1 MSDPASTR
9 PPKPPDK
16 SEEPAVSD
24 LARYARS
31 DLRGDAAAGLTL
43 AVTGLP
49 QVMAYA
55 LIAGV
60 PPIYGIYTAVV
71 SCIVGAA
78 FGSSRHLV
86 TGPTNATC
94 MVLFSLTAPYI
105 PQGNHVEVVLLM
117 TLMAGVVKLAFGL
130 LRLGQVVR
138 YVSNS
143 VVVGF
148 TAGVGILT
156 AGNQLQNL
164 LGVTIDSAD
173 AGRFHQVLL
182 ATAAEAGNTDFHAL
196 AIATLTVLMVVFL
209 PRVSPKLPAPLL
221 SVVASG
227 VLVYVLGWHER
238 GVSILSDIA
247 PIERRFNIFHFP
259 DLLRPSVFPGALGLV
274 RSLSGGAVALA
285 ILGLVEAA
293 TSSRAVAASSGQRL
307 NFSRE
312 FAAQGISNIVG
323 AFFLNLSSSG
333 SFVRSAMNY
342 RSGGRTRMAAVFSA
356 LFTALIVFALAP
368 LANFIPKASL
378 AGMLIVVVCTI
389 VQKRRLD
396 LALKA
401 GGKSRT
407 VLLATLLSTLV
418 LPLQYAIFVGVF
430 VSIVFLLK
438 ITGKTDLTILVP
450 REDGHF
456 DEVPFDQAT
465 PSPVLLVNMEGDLY
479 FAAVED
485 LDYELQQ
492 ALTPQTRVVLLRM
505 KRLRAVGST
514 AMAILEHF
522 WRILRERNVHLV
534 VCGIEKT
541 LEELMTRSGLRE
553 RIGEQNLFYADNT
566 LFQSTGLALAR
577 ARGILDME
585 RSRETVRTGREAE
598 TAGPAHVTARDLAVR
613 QVVRFGQG
621 HSVREAVWLLSEMN
635 RRGKSPETLPL
646 FLQGPEGKLVGELT
660 PWRLLEVMTGFGPG
674 VSPEDDVSGMDDAE
688 LGRRFSGAFGEAIG
702 ALANRDLPEL
712 LLDSPLAQ
720 LLHESQSRETPALPI
735 CDDGGRIAA
744 LVRERDLLEGLGRML
759 HMIRGE
765 DNAREG

>member
-1 MSDPASTR
+1 
-9 PPKPPDK
+9 
-16 SEEPAVSD
+16 
-24 LARYARS
+24 
-31 DLRGDAAAGLTL
+31 
-43 AVTGLP
+43 
-49 QVMAYA
+49 
-55 LIAGV
+55 
-60 PPIYGIYTAVV
+60 
-71 SCIVGAA
+71 
-78 FGSSRHLV
+78 
-86 TGPTNATC
+86 
-94 MVLFSLTAPYI
+94 
-105 PQGNHVEVVLLM
+105 
-117 TLMAGVVKLAFGL
+117 VKLAFGL
-130 LRLGQVVR
+130 LHLGRVVR

-148 TAGVGILT
+148 TAGAGILI

-164 LGVTIDSAD
+164 LGVKIAGAH

-182 ATAAEAGNTDFHAL
+182 ATVAEVGNTNFHAL
-196 AIATLTVLMVVFL
+196 AIAALTVLMVILL
-209 PRVSPKLPAPLL
+209 PRIAPKLPGPLIA
-221 SVVASG
+221 VVASG
-227 VLVYVLGWHER
+227 LLVYLLGWHER

-259 DLLRPSVFPGALGLV
+259 KMLRPSAYPETLGLMK
-274 RSLSGGAVALA
+274 SLSGGAVALA

-312 FAAQGISNIVG
+312 FAAQGASNIVG
-323 AFFLNLSSSG
+323 AFFLNFASSG
-333 SFVRSAMNY
+333 SFVRSALNY

-356 LFTALIVFALAP
+356 LFTALTVFLLAP
-368 LANFIPKASL
+368 FANYIPKASL
-378 AGMLIVVVCTI
+378 AGMLIVVAYTM
-389 VQKRRLD
+389 VQRRRLD
-396 LALKA
+396 LVLKA

-407 VLLATLLSTLV
+407 VLLVTILSTLV

-456 DEVPFDQAT
+456 DEMPFDQAA
-465 PSPVLLVNMEGDLY
+465 PSPLLLVNMEGDLY

-541 LEELMTRSGLRE
+541 LEGLMTRSGLRE

-566 LFQSTGLALAR
+566 LFQSTRLALAR

-585 RSRETVRTGREAE
+585 RSREAARTGREAE
-598 TAGPAHVTARDLAVR
+598 TAGPAHVTARDVAVR

-635 RRGKSPETLPL
+635 RRRGAPEVLPL
-646 FLQGPEGKLVGELT
+646 FLQGLEGKLVGELT

-674 VSPEDDVSGMDDAE
+674 VSPKDDLSALDDAE
-688 LGRRFSGAFGEAIG
+688 LGHRFSDAFGEVVG
-702 ALANRDLPEL
+702 DLANRDLPAL
-712 LLDSPLAQ
+712 GLDSPLAQ

-735 CDDGGRIAA
+735 RDDGGRIAA